1 MAIFKPIM
9 VQKKENLS
17 TVEKRGGQYIVVID
31 ENELYLDKS
40 ETERVKVSQ
49 NIYIQSE
56 SNEPTNMKN
65 GDVWFV
71 TEEPIQI

>member
-17 TVEKRGGQYIVVID
+17 SVTKKGGQYIVVID

-49 NIYIQSE
+49 NIYIQPE
-56 SNEPTNMKN
+56 SNVPTNAKN

-71 TEEPIQI
+71 TE

>member
-17 TVEKRGGQYIVVID
+17 SVTKKGGQYIVVID

-49 NIYIQSE
+49 NIYIQPE
-56 SNEPTNMKN
+56 GNVPTNAKN

-71 TEEPIQI
+71 TE